1 MFRSFVL
8 CLTLFVCGGFKGLA
22 QTPPAADETLKIS
35 TELVLLDVQVVARQ
49 TGQGV
54 SGLRAE
60 DFTVYEDGVKQ
71 SIEHF
76 SYDRLPL
83 SVVLLIDVSGSVLP
97 LVERLQQS
105 AQQALDKLRP
115 EDEVAILAFSKE
127 VWLTQDFTRDR
138 PALLAALQ
146 DLGTGAYLER
156 GKKLNAASGGPTAI
170 GEGLFYAAAHLIAAA
185 QPRQRRAIL
194 IITDNLPHDTNPP
207 HSRTEVRAQLLE
219 AGAVLHALIVD
230 NASSK
235 AAKATRYSPLNIFTE
250 KVIFKSAGNVNG
262 YVEQTGGQ
270 MLGAKQADAGAKLAE
285 MFEQLRARYSIG
297 YTPVN
302 ANFDGR
308 FRKLKLKISRQA
320 EATHGRLLLKT
331 RQGYLAK
338 PPAERETVTPNH

>member
-1 MFRSFVL
+1 MFRSLVL
-8 CLTLFVCGGFKGLA
+8 CLTLIVGAGLTGLA
-22 QTPPAADETLKIS
+22 QTAPAADETLKIS
-35 TELVLLDVQVVARQ
+35 TELVLLDVQVLARQ
-49 TGQGV
+49 TGQSV

-60 DFTVYEDGVKQ
+60 DFTVYEGGVKQ

-97 LVERLQQS
+97 LVERLQQR
-105 AQQALDKLRP
+105 AQQALEKLRL
-115 EDEVAILAFSKE
+115 EDEVAMLAFSKE

-138 PALLAALQ
+138 TALFRALQ

-170 GEGLFYAAAHLIAAA
+170 GEGLYYAASHLLAAA

-194 IITDNLPHDTNPP
+194 IITDNLPNDTKPP
-207 HSRTEVRAQLLE
+207 HSRAEISAQLLD

-230 NASSK
+230 NTSSK
-235 AAKATRYSPLNIFTE
+235 AAKAARYSPLNILTE

-270 MLGAKQADAGAKLAE
+270 MLAANQEDAGTKMAAML
-285 MFEQLRARYSIG
+285 EQLRARYSIG
-297 YTPVN
+297 YTPAN
-302 ANFDGR
+302 AEFDGR
-308 FRKLKLKISRQA
+308 FRKLKLKVSRQA
-320 EATHGRLLLKT
+320 EAAHGRLLLKT

-338 PPAERETVTPNH
+338 PPAERQTVTPNH